1 MPDTTV
7 HDLAGSL
14 PNPKFLHL
22 EQISKGYH
30 HKNGWNQ
37 IVGDIDIAIEEGQFV
52 SLLGPSGCGKSTVL
66 SMIAGLTEPDEGNI
80 WLDRHPITG
89 PGHDRGVVFQQHV
102 LLPWMTAR
110 ENVLFGLDSARRNLP
125 RAQREELADHY
136 LETVKL
142 GHAKDR
148 RPGELSGGMQQR
160 VGIARAFALQP
171 KVLLLDEPFGALDA
185 LTRVDLQN
193 ELLRLWESERR
204 TVVMVTHDV
213 DEAIVLSDRILVLS
227 HGPAATVT
235 QDIAVPFARPRS
247 QDELNKDP
255 RFYDLRAA
263 LLASLT
269 APTTDAA

>member
-1 MPDTTV
+1 MPDT
-7 HDLAGSL
+7 DLARRL

-22 EQISKGYH
+22 EKITKGYH
-30 HKNGWNQ
+30 HRSGWNP
-37 IVGDIDIAIEEGQFV
+37 IVGNTDIAVEEGQFV

-66 SMIAGLTEPDEGNI
+66 SMIAGLTEPDEGTI
-80 WLDRHPITG
+80 WLDHRPITG

-110 ENVLFGLDSARRNLP
+110 ENVLFGLNCARPNL
-125 RAQREELADHY
+125 AKSEREDLADHY
-136 LETVKL
+136 LDTVKL

-185 LTRVDLQN
+185 LTRVELQN
-193 ELLRLWESERR
+193 ELLHLWESERR

-213 DEAIVLSDRILVLS
+213 DEAIVLSDRILVMS
-227 HGPAATVT
+227 HGPEATI
-235 QDIAVPFARPRS
+235 QDDVPVGFARPRS

-255 RFYDLRAA
+255 RFYDLRAS

-269 APTTDAA
+269 ATTSHAA